1 MRLPR
6 KGRPHGSSQY
16 RKELS
21 IAYSLHREH
30 NQGNQR
36 CHLPRSLL
44 LQEQHQSKGVWMTV
58 TLIMGQPA
66 AEGMSLWTARQ
77 FYNLQLHPK
86 GDEAERLIPHQNPE
100 AMRRNC
106 PMLVFQE
113 NRGGRK
119 WPCSSSSQT
128 SHAFIRWRTGHSDQT
143 SVACVEIC
151 NVIRPSQQRY
161 SST

>member
-1 MRLPR
+1 
-6 KGRPHGSSQY
+6 
-16 RKELS
+16 
-21 IAYSLHREH
+21 
-30 NQGNQR
+30 
-36 CHLPRSLL
+36 
-44 LQEQHQSKGVWMTV
+44 MTV

-113 NRGGRK
+113 NKEAAGNGL
-119 WPCSSSSQT
+119 
-128 SHAFIRWRTGHSDQT
+128 
-143 SVACVEIC
+143 VAAHH
-151 NVIRPSQQRY
+151 RPPTLSLDGELGILTRLQ
-161 SST
+161 